1 MTWAI
6 LLDTGPLGQI
16 THPKAKPKIEKWL
29 KSLRQN
35 VTVLRVPEISDYE
48 LRRELIRAQKH
59 KSIQRLDRLG
69 KFCFIPLT
77 SQTMKLAAELW
88 ARARNRGQPTAS
100 NDSLDGDV
108 ILAAQAIEQLKLF
121 ERVTLMTINVGHLL
135 QFQDEG
141 IEVADWV
148 QIFGAF
154 E

>member
-16 THPKAKPKIEKWL
+16 THPKAKPEIQTWL

-35 VTVLRVPEISDYE
+35 AITLRVPEISDYE
-48 LRRELIRAQKH
+48 LRRELLRAGKH

-69 KFCFIPLT
+69 EFCFIPLT
-77 SQTMKLAAELW
+77 PQTMRKAAELW

-148 QIFGAF
+148 QTLASI
-154 E
+154 